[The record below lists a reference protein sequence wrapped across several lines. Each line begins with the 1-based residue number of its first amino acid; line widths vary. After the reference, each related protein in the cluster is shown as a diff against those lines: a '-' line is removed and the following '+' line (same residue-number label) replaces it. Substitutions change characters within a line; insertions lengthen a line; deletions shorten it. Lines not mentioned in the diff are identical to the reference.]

1 MANTNRFKIN
11 GLRLEL
17 GESEALLPMLAAKKL
32 GISQGDILSLRIL
45 RRSLDARKKND
56 IFVSYNIEAEVDGAC
71 SALLLRRGWSA
82 MPPEH
87 EEEII
92 RGTEQLKGRVVVVG
106 AGPAGLA
113 AAYDLAK
120 HGMRPLLIERGKAM
134 PQREADV
141 KKLRESGE
149 LDGESNVCFGEG
161 GAVDFSDGKLTTRIK
176 RAQPALRMLVENGAP
191 QSIAYDAKPHLGT
204 ENIRAVV
211 VNMRNRI
218 IEMGGEVIFSA
229 KLTGIET
236 KDGSLSAIIYEKNG
250 ASVRVETNACVLAIG
265 HSARDT
271 AEYLLSAGMKLEPK
285 AFAIGLRIEHKR
297 DMIDKRQ
304 YGELASHPVLSAA
317 DYKLTANVGGRG
329 VYTFCMC
336 PGGEVICSATEQ
348 GMNAVNGMSYFARD
362 MENSNSAVV
371 AQIPAA
377 GDPLGGVELQRI
389 CEAAAFNAAGGGYMA
404 PVQSAL
410 SFVRNEKAAMP
421 VRVKPSYLPG
431 TALCELRTCLPT
443 DVSNSIAS
451 ALAVFERRIPGFLT
465 EGLLTGVETRTS
477 SPFRMV
483 RESDGCAEC
492 LRGLYPAGEGAGY
505 AGGIVSS
512 AADGIMAARH
522 ILAEFSEAK

>member
-17 GESEALLPMLAAKKL
+17 GESEAMLPILAAKKL
-32 GISQGDILSLRIL
+32 GVPKADVLSCRIL

-56 IFVSYNIEAEVDGAC
+56 IFVSYNIEAEVQAGC
-71 SALLLRRGWSA
+71 ENMLLRRGFTLS
-82 MPPEH
+82 PIEQ
-87 EEEII
+87 EEETV

-113 AAYDLAK
+113 AAYELAK

-141 KKLRESGE
+141 EKMRSSGE
-149 LDGESNVCFGEG
+149 LNSESNVCFGEG
-161 GAVDFSDGKLTTRIK
+161 GAGAFSDGKLTTRIK
-176 RAQPALRMLVENGAP
+176 RARSALKMLTENGAP
-191 QSIAYDAKPHLGT
+191 KSITYDAKPHLGT
-204 ENIRAVV
+204 ENIRSVV
-211 VNMRNRI
+211 VNMRNKI
-218 IEMGGEVIFSA
+218 IEMGGEAVFSA

-236 KDGSLSAIIYEKNG
+236 KNGSLSAITYEKDG
-250 ASVRVETNACVLAIG
+250 ACIKIETNACVLAIG

-271 AEYLLSAGMKLEPK
+271 AKYLLSKGMRLESK

-304 YGELASHPVLSAA
+304 YGEFASHPSLGAA
-317 DYKLTANVGGRG
+317 DYRLTANVSGRG

-336 PGGEVICSATEQ
+336 PGGEVICSATED

-371 AQIPAA
+371 AQIFAA
-377 GDPLGGVELQRI
+377 GAPLDGMELQRK
-389 CEAAAFNAAGGGYMA
+389 CERAAFLAAGGGNIA

-410 SFVRNEKAAMP
+410 SFARNEKAAMP
-421 VRVKPSYLPG
+421 PKVKPSYLPG
-431 TALCELRTCLPT
+431 TALCELRTCLPA
-443 DVSNSIAS
+443 DVSDSIAS

-477 SPFRMV
+477 SPFRMI
-483 RESDGCAEC
+483 REPDGCAKD
-492 LRGLYPAGEGAGY
+492 LRGMYPAGEGAGY

-522 ILAEFSEAK
+522 ILARFSEAD